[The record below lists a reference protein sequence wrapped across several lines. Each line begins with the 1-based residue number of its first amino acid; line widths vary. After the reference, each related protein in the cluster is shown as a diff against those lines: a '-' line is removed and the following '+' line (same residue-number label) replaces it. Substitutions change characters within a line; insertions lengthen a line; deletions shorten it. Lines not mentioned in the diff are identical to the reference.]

1 VNYYEHHIGDYDEA
15 TAHLTACEDGI
26 YSRLIRKYMATEKP
40 LPAEL
45 KALQRLVRARTREEK
60 DAVET
65 VLEEFFELRDDGWH
79 QHRCDETIA
88 RYQDKQAKARRSA
101 EARWGAHRTQSDGNA
116 NAYADGMR
124 THCEGNANQA
134 PDTKHQSP
142 NTNQKPS
149 GTASAVGITPRDG
162 TVTGPALSAAMRKHG
177 ILAQGSDPRVVKAA
191 ENGIT
196 PETVE
201 AACLEAKVAKPDER
215 ISAGYVLAI
224 AERWTSEASKPP
236 ATRVNGRAKTVHDE
250 RAEAYAILTG
260 KTSHDT
266 DDRTIDVAATPIA

>member
-1 VNYYEHHIGDYDEA
+1 MNYYEHHIGDYDEA

-40 LPAEL
+40 LAGDL

-60 DAVET
+60 EAVET
-65 VLEEFFELRDDGWH
+65 VLEEFFEQREDGWH

-124 THCEGNANQA
+124 THCEGNAHQA
-134 PDTKHQSP
+134 PDTKHQTP
-142 NTNQKPS
+142 NTNQNPS
-149 GTASAVGITPRDG
+149 GTASAVGITPHEG
-162 TVTGPALSAAMRKHG
+162 AISGPALSAAMRKHG

-191 ENGIT
+191 EQGIT
-196 PETVE
+196 PATID
-201 AACLEAKVAKPDER
+201 AACLEAKAAKPNER

-224 AERWTSEASKPP
+224 AERWTSEASKPSAP
-236 ATRVNGRAKTVHDE
+236 RTNGRAKTVHDE

-266 DDRTIDVAATPIA
+266 DDRTIDVAATPLA